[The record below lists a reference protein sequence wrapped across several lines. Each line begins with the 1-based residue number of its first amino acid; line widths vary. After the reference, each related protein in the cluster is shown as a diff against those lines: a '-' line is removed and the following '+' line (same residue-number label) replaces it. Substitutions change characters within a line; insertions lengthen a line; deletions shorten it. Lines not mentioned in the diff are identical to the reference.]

1 MTPFCAAV
9 DWGTSSFRL
18 WLLAEDGTVLAE
30 RRSAEGMTS
39 AAGTGF
45 DTVLE
50 SHLGA
55 LGVDAVLPAVICGM
69 AGARQGW
76 REAGYLDT
84 PADLASSERD
94 ALVLE
99 AYPRDVR
106 ILPGI
111 AQRDPASPDVMRGEE
126 TQLAGLVAAGVT
138 SGLVC
143 MPGTH
148 SKWVKL
154 QDGKVVS
161 FATYM
166 TGELFGVL
174 AQHSI
179 LKNAVGE
186 AQAAPSDP
194 SFLNAVKASL
204 AAPHAF
210 ANGLFAVRASQLLG
224 FAPVSEGAARLSGL
238 AIGLELS
245 GALARYGRVERVV
258 LVGEGRL
265 GESYKAALEAIGI
278 AVDHRNADEAVRRG
292 LLGAAR
298 IFWA

>member
-18 WLLAEDGTVLAE
+18 WLLAEDGTVLGE
-30 RRSAEGMTS
+30 RRSAEGMAS

-45 DTVLE
+45 GRVLE
-50 SHLGA
+50 SHLDA
-55 LGVDAVLPAVICGM
+55 LGVDAALPAVICGM

-84 PADLASSERD
+84 PADLAASERH

-99 AYPRDVR
+99 GYPRDVR

-111 AQRDPASPDVMRGEE
+111 AQRDAASPDVMRGEE

-148 SKWVKL
+148 SKWVQL
-154 QDGKVVS
+154 QDGNVVS

-174 AQHSI
+174 ARHSI
-179 LKNAVGE
+179 LKNAIEE
-186 AQAAPSDP
+186 APAVPSDP
-194 SFLNAVKASL
+194 AFVNAVKASL

-210 ANGLFAVRASQLLG
+210 ANALFAIRASQLLD
-224 FAPVSEGAARLSGL
+224 FASASEGAARLSGL
-238 AIGLELS
+238 AIGLEVS
-245 GALARYGRVERVV
+245 GALARFGRVESVV

-265 GESYKAALEAIGI
+265 GESYKGALEAIGL